1 MRHIHLEPH
10 LSTDEIEKRYRHA
23 RDGVERSQ
31 WQIIWLL
38 AQGKE
43 SKEVQVVT
51 GYSLDW
57 IRAIA
62 RRYNVEGAVGIA
74 DKRHHNPGRPSPLSS
89 QQQQALKTELM
100 QAQAR
105 GKGWSGPQVA
115 QWMSQQLGRKVY
127 MQRGYEWLA
136 KLGFSPQ
143 VPRPQHIQA
152 DPEDQRVFKKSSLK
166 L

>member
-1 MRHIHLEPH
+1 
-10 LSTDEIEKRYRHA
+10 LSIEETEAHYRRA

-38 AQGKE
+38 AQGKV
-43 SKEVQVVT
+43 SQEVKAVT

-62 RRYNVEGAVGIA
+62 RRYNAAGAAGIG
-74 DKRHHNPGRPSPLSS
+74 DKRHGNPGRPGPLTAR
-89 QQQQALKTELM
+89 QQQALKTALS

-105 GKGWSGPQVA
+105 GERWNGRRVA
-115 QWMSQQLGRKVY
+115 QWLSAQLGREVHV
-127 MQRGYEWLA
+127 QRGYEWLA

-143 VPRPQHIQA
+143 LPRPQHRQA
-152 DPEDQRVFKKSSLK
+152 SQEDQRVFKKSSP
-166 L
+166 